1 MDSWGQHGLQNL
13 TSCFRRIKRL
23 RSQLL
28 QKKDS
33 ETLHQ
38 LRVNLRRV
46 RSWVDQGA
54 AALDLPRCLG
64 ADRVARQGRPLGRA
78 RDLDVIYD
86 QLNLVLLPQLPS
98 QEQAQLKPLLE
109 QLGGQRRQMGRLVNS
124 HLLSSGHRQWL
135 LRCGHWLE
143 APQLTPLG
151 KRPLLEL
158 LPDLQLRSLG
168 GLLMQLGWQVDDPAR
183 GAQSLHELRKK
194 IKAVRYQAEGY
205 GDFYGV
211 NYSSWVDELKRLQE
225 VLGNLQDLAV
235 LRKLLGKKLTKQLPA
250 LEAKLQAFQAEN
262 WATWLG
268 LRGRYHTYS
277 SRQELRL
284 MVIQIQ
290 SVPTAPET
298 QPHHSPYFPR

>member
-13 TSCFRRIKRL
+13 NSCFRRIKRL

-54 AALDLPRCLG
+54 AALELPRCLG

-98 QEQAQLKPLLE
+98 QEQAQLKPLLV
-109 QLGGQRRQMGRLVNS
+109 QLGVQRRQMGRLVNS
-124 HLLSSGHRQWL
+124 HLLSSGHRHWL
-135 LRCGHWLE
+135 QRWGHWLG

-151 KRPLLEL
+151 ERPLLEL

-168 GLLMQLGWQVDDPAR
+168 GLLLQLGWQVEDPAR

-205 GDFYGV
+205 GDFYEV
-211 NYSSWVDELKRLQE
+211 NYSSWVDELKSLQG
-225 VLGNLQDLAV
+225 VLGNLQDLVV
-235 LRKLLGKKLTKQLPA
+235 LRKLLGKKLSKQLPA
-250 LEAKLQAFQAEN
+250 LESKLQALQAEN
-262 WATWLG
+262 WAIWLG
-268 LRGRYHTYS
+268 LRGRYRTDS

-284 MVIQIQ
+284 MVIQMQ
-290 SVPTAPET
+290 SVPTAQGAKPT
-298 QPHHSPYFPR
+298 LDQ

>member
-1 MDSWGQHGLQNL
+1 MDSWGQHGLENL
-13 TSCFRRIKRL
+13 NSCFRRIKRL

-64 ADRVARQGRPLGRA
+64 ADRVARQGRLLGRA

-98 QEQAQLKPLLE
+98 QEQAQLKPLLA
-109 QLGGQRRQMGRLVNS
+109 QLGGQRRQMGRLVSS

-135 LRCGHWLE
+135 QRWGHWLE

-151 KRPLLEL
+151 ERPLLEL

-168 GLLMQLGWQVDDPAR
+168 GLLMQLGWQAEDPAR
-183 GAQSLHELRKK
+183 GARSLHELRKK

-211 NYSSWVDELKRLQE
+211 NYSSWVDELKSLQG
-225 VLGNLQDLAV
+225 VLGNLQDLMV

-250 LEAKLQAFQAEN
+250 LESKLQALQAEN
-262 WATWLG
+262 WAIWLG
-268 LRGRYHTYS
+268 LRGRYRTDS
-277 SRQELRL
+277 SRQALRL
-284 MVIQIQ
+284 LVVQIER
-290 SVPTAPET
+290 S
-298 QPHHSPYFPR
+298 R

>member
-38 LRVNLRRV
+38 LRVNLRRM

-268 LRGRYHTYS
+268 LRGRYHTDS

>member
-1 MDSWGQHGLQNL
+1 MDSWGQHGLENL
-13 TSCFRRIKRL
+13 NSCFRRIKRL

-28 QKKDS
+28 HKKDS

-46 RSWVDQGA
+46 RSWEDQGA

-64 ADRVARQGRPLGRA
+64 PDRVARQGRPLGRA

-98 QEQAQLKPLLE
+98 QEQAQLKPLLA
-109 QLGGQRRQMGRLVNS
+109 QLGSQRRQMGRLVNS
-124 HLLSSGHRQWL
+124 HLSSSGHRQWL
-135 LRCGHWLE
+135 QRWGHWLE

-151 KRPLLEL
+151 ERPLLEL

-168 GLLMQLGWQVDDPAR
+168 ALLMQLGWQAEDPAR
-183 GAQSLHELRKK
+183 GARSLHELRKK

-211 NYSSWVDELKRLQE
+211 NYSSWVDELKSLQG
-225 VLGNLQDLAV
+225 VLGNLQDLVV

-268 LRGRYHTYS
+268 LRGRYRTDS
-277 SRQELRL
+277 SRQALRL
-284 MVIQIQ
+284 LVVQIER
-290 SVPTAPET
+290 S
-298 QPHHSPYFPR
+298 R

>member
-211 NYSSWVDELKRLQE
+211 NYSSWIDELKRLQE

-268 LRGRYHTYS
+268 LRGRYHTDS

>member
-1 MDSWGQHGLQNL
+1 MDSWGQHGLENL
-13 TSCFRRIKRL
+13 NSCFRRIKRL

-268 LRGRYHTYS
+268 LRGRYHTDS

>member
-38 LRVNLRRV
+38 LRVNLRRM

-211 NYSSWVDELKRLQE
+211 NYSSWIDELKRLQE

-268 LRGRYHTYS
+268 LRGRYHTDS
-277 SRQELRL
+277 SRQELRI

>member
-109 QLGGQRRQMGRLVNS
+109 QLGGQRRQRGRLVNS
-124 HLLSSGHRQWL
+124 HLLIPGHRQWL
-135 LRCGHWLE
+135 LRCGHGLE
-143 APQLTPLG
+143 APQTTPWG
-151 KRPLLEL
+151 KRLLREL
-158 LPDLQLRSLG
+158 LQCFPLRN
-168 GLLMQLGWQVDDPAR
+168 R
-183 GAQSLHELRKK
+183 
-194 IKAVRYQAEGY
+194 
-205 GDFYGV
+205 
-211 NYSSWVDELKRLQE
+211 
-225 VLGNLQDLAV
+225 
-235 LRKLLGKKLTKQLPA
+235 
-250 LEAKLQAFQAEN
+250 
-262 WATWLG
+262 
-268 LRGRYHTYS
+268 
-277 SRQELRL
+277 
-284 MVIQIQ
+284 
-290 SVPTAPET
+290 
-298 QPHHSPYFPR
+298 

>member
-98 QEQAQLKPLLE
+98 QEQAQLIPLLG

-268 LRGRYHTYS
+268 LRGRYHTDS